1 MSRKGGF
8 GGLGG
13 LGGGGGM
20 QGMIMK
26 QVQKFQEEQER
37 LMAELEE
44 MHVEGSAG
52 GGVVNATVTG
62 SGDLVAIKIDPD
74 AVDPDDVEMWR
85 IWWWRRSRRP
95 RQGQKVREEK
105 LGSLMSAF
113 RRSPA
118 SPSSATDKRGR
129 DGWSTRNHWRG

>member
-74 AVDPDDVEMWR
+74 AVDPDDVEMLEDMVVAAVR
-85 IWWWRRSRRP
+85 DALAKA
-95 RQGQKVREEK
+95 QKVREEK
-105 LGSLMSAF
+105 LGSLMSGLPKIPGL
-113 RRSPA
+113 SI
-118 SPSSATDKRGR
+118 
-129 DGWSTRNHWRG
+129 